1 MNQCPFLG
9 AEWEPILVR
18 DALRRHTKGQEQGRV
33 QIADVEAALEK
44 VRGFITLLEESH
56 RIRTSWGP
64 NSQYPQLR
72 RIEHQIE
79 DQLPLIRQIA
89 ARADPMLVAKLKK
102 SSITSPWLYH
112 KAMKASRQLAGLL
125 GSAKEV
131 ERILGPA
138 GPSLNA
144 ASLHPWI
151 WAAAVN
157 LWDDGHRREAVRA
170 AAAELF
176 DRHLPAKLSVPAKPS
191 TKDLVA
197 QAFSTDPPTA
207 GSPRLRLDD
216 YPDSSPSWTSQH
228 DGAKFFGMGCAQL
241 IRNLVT
247 HGC

>member
-89 ARADPMLVAKLKK
+89 AL
-102 SSITSPWLYH
+102 S
-112 KAMKASRQLAGLL
+112 
-125 GSAKEV
+125 
-131 ERILGPA
+131 
-138 GPSLNA
+138 
-144 ASLHPWI
+144 
-151 WAAAVN
+151 
-157 LWDDGHRREAVRA
+157 
-170 AAAELF
+170 
-176 DRHLPAKLSVPAKPS
+176 AKLS
-191 TKDLVA
+191 
-197 QAFSTDPPTA
+197 
-207 GSPRLRLDD
+207 
-216 YPDSSPSWTSQH
+216 
-228 DGAKFFGMGCAQL
+228 
-241 IRNLVT
+241 
-247 HGC
+247 